1 MESWKIVGT
10 LLRTVYPNH
19 FWGWVVFAAC
29 MLVGYTILG
38 PMLFDD
44 GGDVSEDRRATSGYR
59 NLGVFLAFLLFA
71 GVHAFVYW
79 VPQLRAAEPDVRGV
93 GGIAFG
99 VFMLLC
105 AVAVYATTPHY
116 GDGRSVFKAGY
127 PFVSACP
134 SGYLLTVQPARGKKP
149 LTIDLTP
156 LVENNQAYALLKN
169 NPDGLKTVS
178 VCPEGVQWFDGA
190 LVMTEKQLRNLVR
203 IREINRWV
211 DPYHF

>member
-19 FWGWVVFAAC
+19 FWGWIGFIAC
-29 MLVGYTILG
+29 MLVGYMILG

-44 GGDVSEDRRATSGYR
+44 GGDVSEDRRATAGYR

-71 GVHAFVYW
+71 GIHAFVYW
-79 VPQLRAAEPDVRGV
+79 IPKLQGAKPDVRSI

-116 GDGRSVFKAGY
+116 GERKPVSTAGY
-127 PFVSACP
+127 PFVSARP
-134 SGYLLTVQPARGKKP
+134 SGYLLTVQPAHEKKP